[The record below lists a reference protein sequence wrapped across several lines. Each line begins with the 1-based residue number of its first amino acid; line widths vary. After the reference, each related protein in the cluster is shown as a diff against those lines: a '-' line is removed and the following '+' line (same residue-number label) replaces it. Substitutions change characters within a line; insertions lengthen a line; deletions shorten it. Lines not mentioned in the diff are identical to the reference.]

1 MYVVKKFATPLLLTK
16 FLRGGDTVF
25 SGAATLTTDGTT
37 TLTDNSAT
45 DLTDTDNVSVAVAA
59 GMGVY
64 IGDGGAASGS
74 ESTVASVAGA
84 ASGVITLTDDI
95 GVASEGT
102 SYRIVADGERHHTHG
117 ASRDVVHVGFDSLSS
132 TWVVIYDAGADWS
145 NG

>member
-1 MYVVKKFATPLLLTK
+1 MYVVKKFTSPLELTK

-25 SGAATLTTDGTT
+25 SGTATLATDGSTT
-37 TLTDNSAT
+37 TLTDDSAT

-74 ESTVASVAGA
+74 ESTIDSVASAD
-84 ASGVITLTDDI
+84 SGVITLEDDI
-95 GVASEGT
+95 GAASSV

-117 ASRDVVHVGFDSLSS
+117 ASRDVVHVAYDSLSS
-132 TWVVIYDAGADWS
+132 AWVVIYDAGSDWS
-145 NG
+145 N